1 MLNKKYQDG
10 MTGAGWVI
18 VLAIVLFFMFMLIKL
33 TPAYLEYFSIKSSM
47 ASVAEQNV
55 GNSSTGEIRRLLEGR
70 FNINEVKSVKASDA
84 KIKDITGGRALYIKY
99 ERRIP
104 LFGNISALLE
114 FENEVPLNQIALKS
128 KVSIAKMSHKKLLI
142 ERLCDRLGYQFN
154 DPSLLKLAL
163 THRSGANKH
172 NERLEFLG
180 DSILGMVK
188 IGRAHV

>member
-18 VLAIVLFFMFMLIKL
+18 VLAIVLFFMFMFIKL

-55 GNSSTGEIRRLLEGR
+55 SNSSTGEIRRLLEGR

-99 ERRIP
+99 ERRIS

-114 FENEVPLNQIALKS
+114 FEHEVPLN
-128 KVSIAKMSHKKLLI
+128 
-142 ERLCDRLGYQFN
+142 
-154 DPSLLKLAL
+154 
-163 THRSGANKH
+163 
-172 NERLEFLG
+172 
-180 DSILGMVK
+180 
-188 IGRAHV
+188 

>member
-1 MLNKKYQDG
+1 MLNRKYQDG

-47 ASVAEQNV
+47 SSVAEQNV

-84 KIKDITGGRALYIKY
+84 KVKDITGGRALYIKY

-114 FENEVPLNQIALKS
+114 FENEVPLK
-128 KVSIAKMSHKKLLI
+128 
-142 ERLCDRLGYQFN
+142 
-154 DPSLLKLAL
+154 
-163 THRSGANKH
+163 
-172 NERLEFLG
+172 
-180 DSILGMVK
+180 
-188 IGRAHV
+188 

>member
-1 MLNKKYQDG
+1 MLNRKYQDG

-99 ERRIP
+99 ERRIS

-114 FENEVPLNQIALKS
+114 FEHEVPLN
-128 KVSIAKMSHKKLLI
+128 
-142 ERLCDRLGYQFN
+142 
-154 DPSLLKLAL
+154 
-163 THRSGANKH
+163 
-172 NERLEFLG
+172 
-180 DSILGMVK
+180 
-188 IGRAHV
+188 